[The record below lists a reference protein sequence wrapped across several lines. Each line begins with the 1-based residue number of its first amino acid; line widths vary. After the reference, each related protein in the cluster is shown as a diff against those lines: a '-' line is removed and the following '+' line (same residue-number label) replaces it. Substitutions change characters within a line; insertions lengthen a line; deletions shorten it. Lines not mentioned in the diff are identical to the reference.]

1 MENSKRIRHSRSKN
15 NENIYLKPRKRRV
28 RKNDKSPLSKLK
40 KRGGQY
46 RETTK
51 IREPNFRKSKFY
63 MEKIQEE
70 NEKMERYNES
80 LQQAFLKAIKKKP
93 ETRDEKYEELP
104 FMLKTGSTINDWKKR
119 LIRRRGFDI
128 IEDYE
133 NGIVEIRNINNTL
146 PVINQSPSKSKRS
159 SSKKKIQS
167 SNHYRRVL
175 YNPFKK
181 IHNPFNNLRNPFKN
195 MWWKRDNNKNLQ
207 TSQLSPT
214 RPSQLS
220 PTRQPRQ
227 LPSQLSPTRPS
238 QLSPTRQSPIRPSQF
253 SSNRQSQLSP
263 TRQLQLYPIIKKQDK
278 IDNIIIEIKKLKKE
292 IKNKREHPEKYETNI
307 EAKKIR
313 ISELKKILQEEYG
326 VNYDLLISSQQK
338 SSSHRFS
345 NNKSIYE
352 NQNELPIHEKF
363 IKDTQ
368 VKLEEWFKPFNIFKP
383 NNENNGG
390 GKKKPKKTL
399 QEKKKP
405 KKKALH

>member
-46 RETTK
+46 RGTTK

-63 MEKIQEE
+63 MENIQEE
-70 NEKMERYNES
+70 NEKTERYNES
-80 LQQAFLKAIKKKP
+80 LQQAFLKAIKIKP

-104 FMLKTGSTINDWKKR
+104 LMLKTGSTINDWKKR
-119 LIRRRGFDI
+119 LIRSRGFDI
-128 IEDYE
+128 IVDDKIK
-133 NGIVEIRNINNTL
+133 GIVEIRNINNTL

-263 TRQLQLYPIIKKQDK
+263 TRQLQLHPIIKKQDK

-313 ISELKKILQEEYG
+313 ISELKKNLQEEYG

-338 SSSHRFS
+338 SSSLRFS
-345 NNKSIYE
+345 NNKSIYVKQE
-352 NQNELPIHEKF
+352 ELPIHERIF
-363 IKDTQ
+363 QETQ
-368 VKLEEWFKPFNIFKP
+368 DKLQEWLKPLNIFQK
-383 NNENNGG
+383 NGG
-390 GKKKPKKTL
+390 KKKKPKKTL